1 MEKNKFDDNNNNNY
15 NTHHLSLFII
25 CFASNS

>member
-15 NTHHLSLFII
+15 NNHHPSLFII